1 MTAAPPTYQLDDLD
15 KVKALPLNLSFLTC
29 KMGKECLIC
38 ETAMTVTSLCPTLIA
53 SAFLGASSGH
63 RRAHSKGR
71 QDRTAKSDSRGM
83 EARHRAFVKLPSDSL
98 GQPRSTASDPG
109 DKRRQEELFH
119 LCRTRIRGGYCDH
132 SSMSPCTLRSL
143 RTFTKGRFI
152 QNFLQCR
159 TPSHSCS
166 NLIFREILK
175 MRRKPRPGE
184 CVDKRKVHRVNKRVW
199 SNRLASKPS
208 LLPVAPPPGRSPRG
222 SCGPDLHAGLQA
234 PPRPVSSR
242 PFRISL
248 GC

>member
-1 MTAAPPTYQLDDLD
+1 
-15 KVKALPLNLSFLTC
+15 
-29 KMGKECLIC
+29 
-38 ETAMTVTSLCPTLIA
+38 MTVTSLCPTLIA

-71 QDRTAKSDSRGM
+71 QDWTAKSDSRGM

-109 DKRRQEELFH
+109 DKRRQEELFP
-119 LCRTRIRGGYCDH
+119 LCRTCIRGGYCDH

-234 PPRPVSSR
+234 PPPRPVSSR